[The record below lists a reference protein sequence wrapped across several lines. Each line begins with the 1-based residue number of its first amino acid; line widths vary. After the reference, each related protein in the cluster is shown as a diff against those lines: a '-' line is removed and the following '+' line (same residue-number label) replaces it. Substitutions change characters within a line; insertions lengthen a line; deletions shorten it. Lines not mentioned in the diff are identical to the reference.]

1 MTLPTYTKTGNKASA
16 KLTVEPHVFGL
27 EVDNHQLL
35 KTAYRA
41 VLANRRQAGAQ
52 TKTRRQVRGGGRK
65 PYQQKHTG
73 QARAGTIRSPLWRG
87 GGVVFG
93 PTGQQNYQIRLTKK
107 SRRLAVRQ
115 ALSLKKNQ
123 INLIDSLVTDG
134 KTKTLK
140 KLLDK
145 LQLNRRILLVDV
157 EFDHR
162 LSRSAANLAQV
173 SLKRVSYLTVVDL
186 LDADNIVL
194 TKAALQYLNERS

>member
-1 MTLPTYTKTGNKASA
+1 MTLPTYTKTGNKAST
-16 KLTVEPHVFGL
+16 KIEVMSRVFGL

-41 VLANRRQAGAQ
+41 VLANRRQASAQ

-65 PYQQKHTG
+65 PYRQKHTG

-93 PTGQQNYQIRLTKK
+93 PTGQQNYQIQLTKK
-107 SRRLAVRQ
+107 SRRLAIRQ
-115 ALSLKKNQ
+115 ALSLKKDQ
-123 INLIDSLVTDG
+123 ISLIDSLVTDG
-134 KTKTLK
+134 KTRTLK

-145 LQLNRRILLVDV
+145 LQLKRRILLVDV
-157 EFDHR
+157 ELDQL

-186 LDADNIVL
+186 LDADRIVL
-194 TKAALQYLNERS
+194 TKAAVQYLNESP